1 MSQND
6 NNAVLDSILA
16 VLNEKLASEG
26 AKYNSRELLK
36 QLKGDM
42 THENLYSYLLSLQSN
57 QIIAMEKVEEENY
70 ELTAEGKLYLE
81 KGSPEYKFGLFVKD
95 HPGNNPKAIADMF
108 AAELKGLYGLA
119 DNEELPTPA
128 AVLAKAVFGKA
139 KQLGF
144 IKPDKS
150 GVQPGNLES
159 DKTKDLLQDLSKL
172 DKKQIQDFS
181 KRSLVQKV
189 VINSFDILKGPK
201 FVPSMSQFKK
211 PVVDLTEDM
220 VKSGE
225 WKNIEFAPLNF
236 EALGQKVQ
244 CGHEHPLLKVRQEF
258 RQIFFQMG
266 FEEMDTSKWIESS
279 FWNFDSLFQGQQH
292 PCRDMHDTFFLK
304 DPEYAN
310 PIADK
315 DYFQRVKDMHVK
327 GGNGSIGLR
336 YDFSETV
343 PLTNIMRT
351 HTTAVSSRTLK
362 MIADEFK
369 RTGQIRPRKFFS
381 IDRVYR
387 NETLDATHLAEF
399 HQVEGFV
406 LDKNLTIADLMSYV
420 KEFFS
425 RIGLSDITFK
435 PAYNPYTEPSMEIF
449 ARHPGLGKTIEI
461 GNSGIFRPEMLTP
474 MGIPPEWSVVAWGFS
489 LERPTMI
496 EYGINEIRS
505 LEGPNVS
512 LDLIENVPMCRLTF

>member
-1 MSQND
+1 MSQED
-6 NNAVLDSILA
+6 TTPVLDSILA
-16 VLNEKLASEG
+16 VLNDKLKADG
-26 AKYNSRELLK
+26 DKYNSSELLK
-36 QLKGDM
+36 SLGSQMSHDA
-42 THENLYSYLLSLQSN
+42 LYSFLLSLSNN
-57 QIIAMEKVEEENY
+57 QIIVMENVQEERN
-70 ELTAEGKLYLE
+70 ELSAEGRFYAE
-81 KGSPEYKFGLFVKD
+81 KGAPEYIFGLFVKD
-95 HPGNNPKAIADMF
+95 HPGNNPKQVADMF
-108 AAELKGLYGLA
+108 AAEVKNLYGLGE
-119 DNEELPTPA
+119 NEQLPASPE
-128 AVLAKAVFGKA
+128 VLAKAVFGNA
-139 KQLGF
+139 KKLGY

-150 GVQPGNLES
+150 GVQPGNLDQ
-159 DKTKDLLQDLSKL
+159 DKTRALLQDISKL
-172 DKKQIQDFS
+172 DKKQLQDFS
-181 KRSLVQKV
+181 KRQLIEKV
-189 VINSFDILKGPK
+189 VITTFNISKGPK
-201 FVPSMSQFKK
+201 FVPSMSLFKK

-225 WKNIEFAPLNF
+225 WRNIEFAPLNF
-236 EALGQKVQ
+236 EALGQKVP

-315 DYFQRVKDMHVK
+315 DYFQRVKNMHIN

-336 YDFSETV
+336 YDFSDTV

-362 MIADEFK
+362 AIADDFK
-369 RTGQIRPRKFFS
+369 KTGQIRPRKFFS

-406 LDKNLTIADLMSYV
+406 LDKNLTLADLMSYV

-425 RIGLSDITFK
+425 RIGLTEITFK

-474 MGIPPEWSVVAWGFS
+474 MGIPPEYSVVAWGFS